1 MLWRMLSILFGER
14 MFVNPNDRYK
24 LMAIQTQ
31 LNVWLEIMQ
40 EDPHFAAPEFM
51 LEQIWNRL
59 EKIISSS
66 NLCEVLESL

>member
-1 MLWRMLSILFGER
+1 MS
-14 MFVNPNDRYK
+14 VNPNDRYQ

-40 EDPHFAAPEFM
+40 EDPHFAVPEFM